1 MASAKRWQALPKG
14 VRVAQPVQSRS
25 MQIKIEKLV
34 YGGDGLARLP
44 ADEHGPGKTGFVP
57 FVLDGERVEATL
69 TEQKPGFARARVES
83 IIESSSERI
92 DSACPYFQ
100 RCGGCHYQHV
110 NYKTQLKIKSAILR
124 ETLLRTAKIELS
136 DLQLHSSNEWNYRN
150 RTRLKV
156 QTEPEFAL
164 GYYKFRSHELLPV
177 EQCPISSPLIN
188 RAIAAIWAAGS
199 ENEVPQEVREIEFFA
214 DAADG
219 ELVLEIYCAHK
230 TSRTDAQLIA
240 EKLMRAVADVKG
252 TAVFEEISQNQ
263 NREPKRLAEFGTPAL
278 GYTTKQ
284 TSYHV
289 SAGSFFQVN
298 RFLVDE
304 LVGLVRSGVSGQ
316 LALDLYAG
324 VGLFSTVLTRSFAQV
339 IAVEASQTSYSD
351 LRQNAVPEVKAVRA
365 TTEQYLGQA
374 TALRPDLVVADPP
387 RSGLGENVCRSL
399 AKLGAPR
406 ITYVS
411 CDPSTLARD
420 LRTLLTLGYRIAGAH
435 LVDLFPQTYHI
446 ESVFHLAR

>member
-1 MASAKRWQALPKG
+1 
-14 VRVAQPVQSRS
+14 

-34 YGGDGLARLP
+34 YGGDGLARLQ
-44 ADEHGPGKTGFVP
+44 ADEHGPGKTVFLP
-57 FVLDGERVEATL
+57 FVLDGEQVEVTIS
-69 TEQKPGFARARVES
+69 EQKPGFARARAES
-83 IIESSSERI
+83 IVGPSPERVQ
-92 DSACPYFQ
+92 AVCPYFQ

-110 NYKTQLKIKSAILR
+110 NYKTQLEIKSAILR
-124 ETLLRTAKIELS
+124 ETLLRTAKIQLA
-136 DLQLHSSNEWNYRN
+136 DLQVHSSNEWNYRN

-156 QTEPEFAL
+156 QTEPEFGL
-164 GYYKFRSHELLPV
+164 GYYKFRSHDLLPV

-188 RAIAAIWAAGS
+188 SAIAAIWAAGRK
-199 ENEVPQEVREIEFFA
+199 NEIPQGVREIEFFA

-219 ELVLEIYCAHK
+219 GLILEIYCPHK

-240 EKLMRAVADVKG
+240 EKLMGALPVVKG
-252 TAVFEEISQNQ
+252 TAVFEEISPNQ
-263 NREPKRLAEFGTPAL
+263 NREPRRLAELGMPATA
-278 GYTTKQ
+278 YTTKQ
-284 TSYHV
+284 ASYQV

-304 LVGLVRSGVSGQ
+304 LVGVVTSGVSGQ
-316 LALDLYAG
+316 FALDLYAG
-324 VGLFSTVLTRSFAQV
+324 VGLFSTVLARSFAQV
-339 IAVEASQTSYSD
+339 IAVEASQTSYID
-351 LRQNAVPEVKAVRA
+351 LQHNTVPKVKAVRA
-365 TTEQYLGQA
+365 MTQLYLGQA
-374 TALRPDLVVADPP
+374 PALCPDLVVADPP

-435 LVDLFPQTYHI
+435 FIDLFPQTYHI